1 MYLSVLIA
9 YYNAMVESIDS
20 NKKRVRYINK
30 QLSTIVQLLE
40 EFNDGYLSSNAI
52 QLLNGI
58 TFDDFLQDK
67 LIIEAVKRNK
77 GEVTSHNL
85 K

>member
-52 QLLNGI
+52 QLLNG
-58 TFDDFLQDK
+58 
-67 LIIEAVKRNK
+67 
-77 GEVTSHNL
+77 
-85 K
+85 